1 MRVPAL
7 FTIGY
12 QESTPDAVLGTL
24 AAAGVRLLVDV
35 RAVAASRR
43 PGFSKRQLAAGLAAA
58 GIGYLH
64 LQRLG
69 TPPDGRLAARA
80 GRHEEMRR
88 IYGAH
93 LAAEA
98 AQEAMAE
105 LERLVT
111 GGSSLCLLCFERHAE
126 HCHRRVL
133 SERLA
138 ERLGVEVV
146 DLVP

>member
-1 MRVPAL
+1 VLAL

-24 AAAGVRLLVDV
+24 AATGARLVVDV

-43 PGFSKRQLAAGLAAA
+43 PGFSKRQLAAGLAEA

-64 LQRLG
+64 LRGLG
-69 TPPDGRLAARA
+69 TPPDGRAAARA
-80 GRHEEMRR
+80 GRHDEMRR

-93 LAAEA
+93 LATEA
-98 AQEAMAE
+98 AQGEMAE
-105 LERLVT
+105 LARLVAE
-111 GGSSLCLLCFERHAE
+111 GSPLCLLCFERRAE

-133 SERLA
+133 SERL
-138 ERLGVEVV
+138 ERRLGVEVV

>member
-1 MRVPAL
+1 VPAL

-24 AAAGVRLLVDV
+24 AAAGARLVVDV

-43 PGFSKRQLAAGLAAA
+43 PGFSKRQLAAGLEAA

-64 LQRLG
+64 LRGLG

-80 GRHEEMRR
+80 GRHDEMRR
-88 IYGAH
+88 IVEAH
-93 LAAEA
+93 LATEA
-98 AQEAMAE
+98 AARE
-105 LERLVT
+105 LDQLARLVAD
-111 GGSSLCLLCFERHAE
+111 GQALCLLCFERRAE

-133 SERLA
+133 SERLMG
-138 ERLGVEVV
+138 RVGVEVV